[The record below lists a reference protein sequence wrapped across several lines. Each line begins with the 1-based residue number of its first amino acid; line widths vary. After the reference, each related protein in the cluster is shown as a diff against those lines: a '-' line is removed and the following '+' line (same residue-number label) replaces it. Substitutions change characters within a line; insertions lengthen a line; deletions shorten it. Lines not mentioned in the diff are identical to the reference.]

1 MGEQIDPLVFGHRL
15 RHFRR
20 EANLTLDELGAR
32 IGKPAPYLS
41 TLENGKREPKLGLVS
56 SLASALDVSLAD
68 LLDPVPPSKRA
79 RLEISLERIQGEDL
93 YRELALPEL
102 KPSAR
107 LSDEALQTIVG
118 LFEGL
123 KDRAQVRAATPE
135 EARKENADL
144 RRRQRQ
150 LGNYF
155 AEIESMAGQALNN
168 VGYSGSGAVSQ
179 RNLLDL
185 ASHFGFTVHS
195 AGDVP
200 HAVRSITD
208 LRDNRIFI
216 AQRNALRTRAARSV
230 VLQTL
235 GHFVLGHTDPTGFGD
250 FLRQRLEANYFAGA
264 VLVPESAAVPFLS
277 TARYDRDLSVED
289 LKELFYVSYEMAA
302 HRFTNLATKH
312 LDLTVHMIRS
322 DEDGIIW
329 KAYENDQVPFP
340 SDPDGA
346 IEGQR
351 LCRQWGTRM
360 VFQSSDKFSIHYQ
373 YTDTPRGTFW
383 SSTHV
388 EADREPLHAVTVGT
402 TFDQAKWFRGRDTD
416 NHTASSCPDGDC
428 CRRPPQDLIARWE
441 GMVWPSV
448 RPHSHV
454 LAALPAGT
462 FPGVDMTEI
471 YEFLERHPAE

>member
-1 MGEQIDPLVFGHRL
+1 MSEQIDPLVFGHRL

-32 IGKPAPYLS
+32 VGKPAPYLS
-41 TLENGKREPKLGLVS
+41 TLENGKREPKLGLIS
-56 SLASALDVSLAD
+56 SLATSLDVSLAD

-79 RLEISLERIQGEDL
+79 RLEISLERIQGDAL
-93 YRELALPEL
+93 YRELALPDL

-107 LSDEALQTIVG
+107 LPDEALETIVG

-144 RRRQRQ
+144 RRHQRQ

-155 AEIESMAGQALNN
+155 AEIEVMAGAALTSI
-168 VGYSGSGAVSQ
+168 GYTGSGAVSQ

-235 GHFVLGHTDPTGFGD
+235 GHFVLGHTDPISFGD

-277 TARYDRDLSVED
+277 AARYDRDLSVED

-329 KAYENDQVPFP
+329 KAYENDHVPFP
-340 SDPDGA
+340 ADPGGA

-351 LCRQWGTRM
+351 LCRHWGTRM
-360 VFQSSDKFSIHYQ
+360 VFESSDKFSIHYQ
-373 YTDTPRGTFW
+373 YTDTPMGTFW

-471 YEFLERHPAE
+471 YQFLERHPAE

>member
-1 MGEQIDPLVFGHRL
+1 MSEQIDPLVFGHRL
-15 RHFRR
+15 RHFRK
-20 EANLTLDELGAR
+20 EAGLTLDDLGAR

-41 TLENGKREPKLGLVS
+41 TMENGKREPKLSLIS
-56 SLASALDVSLAD
+56 TLASSLDVSVAD
-68 LLDPVPPSKRA
+68 LLDVTPPSKRA
-79 RLEISLERIQGEDL
+79 RLEISLARIQSEAL
-93 YRELALPEL
+93 YRELALPDL
-102 KPSAR
+102 KASAR
-107 LSDEALQTIVG
+107 LPDEVLETIIG

-135 EARKENADL
+135 EARKENAAL
-144 RRRQRQ
+144 RRHQRR

-155 AEIESMAGQALNN
+155 VEIELLSREALTSI
-168 VGYSGSGAVSQ
+168 GYSASGALSQ

-185 ASHFGFTVHS
+185 ASHFGFTIHA

-200 HAVRSITD
+200 HAVRSVTD

-216 AQRNALRTRAARSV
+216 PQRNALRTRAARSV

-235 GHFVLGHTDPTGFGD
+235 GHFVLDHTDPTGFGD

-277 TARYDRDLSVED
+277 AARYDRDLSVED
-289 LKELFYVSYEMAA
+289 LKERFYVSYEMAA

-340 SDPDGA
+340 ADPDGA

-351 LCRQWGTRM
+351 LCRHWGTRM

-441 GMVWPSV
+441 GMVWPSA

-471 YEFLERHPAE
+471 YQFLEKHPAD